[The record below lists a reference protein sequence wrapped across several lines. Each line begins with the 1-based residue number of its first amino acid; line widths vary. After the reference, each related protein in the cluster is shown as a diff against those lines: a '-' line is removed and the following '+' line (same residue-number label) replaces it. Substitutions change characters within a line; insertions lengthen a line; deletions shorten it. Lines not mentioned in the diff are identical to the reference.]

1 MDHYPIQT
9 FWAGP
14 ISDMELLCLKSW
26 VGHGHPVHLYT
37 YDDIS
42 GLPVGVIRMD
52 AREIVPEDEVFLY
65 DGPMPKTVTADA
77 FAYMPFADKFRYRLL
92 RFNGGLW
99 LDLDI
104 ILIRPIPDELF
115 ELDFWCSSERTLQAG
130 AYKSTDPYKPNIG
143 AIYCKEPESD
153 LMVELTNIRKP
164 VRGAWDGLKSFQKW
178 LRRLDLTKGV
188 LQPSVFCD
196 MAWMNVK
203 DITVTVSDTEH
214 LPPKWGVPG
223 CSVIPPPE
231 AIGVHCW
238 RGLLRKNGI
247 KYGKLDVSPLSYLGR
262 LYRHAEDVYAAKLES
277 MGM

>member
-1 MDHYPIQT
+1 MDRYPIQT
-9 FWAGP
+9 FWHGP
-14 ISDMELLCLKSW
+14 MSDMEMLCLKSW

-52 AREIVPEDEVFLY
+52 ARYIVPEDEVFLY
-65 DGPMPKTVTADA
+65 DGPMPKTATTAA

-104 ILIRPIPDELF
+104 ILVKPIPAELF
-115 ELDFWCSSERTLQAG
+115 DLDFFCSSERTLQAG

-143 AIYCKEPESD
+143 VIYCKEPESD
-153 LMVELTNIRKP
+153 LMVELTNIHKP

-178 LRRLDLTKGV
+178 LRRLDLAKGV

-196 MAWMNVK
+196 MNWWDVK
-203 DITVTVSDTEH
+203 AIRVTISVTEH

-223 CSVIPPPE
+223 TAVRLPAE
-231 AIGVHCW
+231 AVGVHLW
-238 RGLLRKNGI
+238 RGLLRKEGLL
-247 KYGKLDVSPLSYLGR
+247 YGKADVSPLSYLGR
-262 LYRHAEDVYAAKLES
+262 LYQQAEQVYLQRLELL
-277 MGM
+277 